1 MLLQTTLDNISES
14 IVEYLGHKTPQVKG
28 EVASFLARCF
38 TRCTPAILTK
48 KLLKLFVTPL
58 LKVIFLLKKIRIG
71 VKLFSSFVT
80 CVKFVKLNSLFS

>member
-1 MLLQTTLDNISES
+1 MKHYILSVIVFLLNYMNILLQTTLDNISES

-58 LKVIFLLKKIRIG
+58 LKVI
-71 VKLFSSFVT
+71 LFRPT
-80 CVKFVKLNSLFS
+80 